1 MKKIVLLAIAVAL
14 VAMAGWLP
22 VKPRDVA
29 DLLPV
34 EVLVLSERDGLL
46 YLDGGNDLA
55 GQGRSWAEAV
65 EDLTETAPGV
75 AFFDTV
81 AHIVLCGDTWT
92 HLDQVLNDRALRP
105 AARVYLGQ
113 GNVEADSAAPYL
125 STHQGDKTLQDLQA
139 AWLEERTVTLPPLTE
154 TDGRYRLINDG

>member
-14 VAMAGWLP
+14 IAMAGWLP

-55 GQGRSWAEAV
+55 GQGRTWAEAV
-65 EDLTETAPGV
+65 EDLTETAP
-75 AFFDTV
+75 AWPF
-81 AHIVLCGDTWT
+81 
-92 HLDQVLNDRALRP
+92 
-105 AARVYLGQ
+105 
-113 GNVEADSAAPYL
+113 
-125 STHQGDKTLQDLQA
+125 ST
-139 AWLEERTVTLPPLTE
+139 R
-154 TDGRYRLINDG
+154 

>member
-1 MKKIVLLAIAVAL
+1 MKKMVWVAVAVAL
-14 VAMAGWLP
+14 VAMIGWLP
-22 VKPRDVA
+22 VKPRDVG

-46 YLDGGNDLA
+46 YLDGGNDLV
-55 GQGRSWAEAV
+55 GQGQTWAEAV

-92 HLDQVLNDRALRP
+92 HLDEVLDDRALRP
-105 AARVYLGQ
+105 AARIYLGR
-113 GNVEADSAAPYL
+113 GNVEADGAVEYL
-125 STHQGDKTLQDLQA
+125 DTHQGDMTLQDLQA
-139 AWLEERTVTLPPLTE
+139 AWLEQRTVTLPPLTE
-154 TDGRYRLINDG
+154 EDGRYRLTYDG